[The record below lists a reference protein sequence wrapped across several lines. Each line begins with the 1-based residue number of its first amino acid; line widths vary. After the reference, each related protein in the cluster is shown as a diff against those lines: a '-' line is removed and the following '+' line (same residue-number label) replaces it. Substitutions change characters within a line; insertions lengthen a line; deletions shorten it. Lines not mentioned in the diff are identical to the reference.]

1 MMTAIQEELDKLKSQ
16 IAELE
21 DHLIRA
27 NAKTAPAVIDESYIG
42 HIVEVRDD
50 NDSDFIQDM
59 LVDIDDGTNFPYSGF
74 PYVVGNGEAWGQCRP
89 RQDGPSVGKWI
100 EHDGS
105 PGVPAGIAITTIILA
120 DEGGSRADIYA
131 CFASGVSWAA
141 VKRYAVV
148 KVG

>member
-1 MMTAIQEELDKLKSQ
+1 MTAIQEELDKLKSQ

-42 HIVEVRDD
+42 HIVEVRDG

-59 LVDIDDGTNFPYSGF
+59 LVDIDDGTNFPYSDF
-74 PYVVGNGEAWGQCRP
+74 PYVVGNGEAYLQCRP

-100 EHDGS
+100 EHDGGHC
-105 PGVPAGIAITTIILA
+105 PVAHRDAIVIAGSQDGRMDAGRA
-120 DEGGSRADIYA
+120 GGF
-131 CFASGVSWAA
+131 CWEN